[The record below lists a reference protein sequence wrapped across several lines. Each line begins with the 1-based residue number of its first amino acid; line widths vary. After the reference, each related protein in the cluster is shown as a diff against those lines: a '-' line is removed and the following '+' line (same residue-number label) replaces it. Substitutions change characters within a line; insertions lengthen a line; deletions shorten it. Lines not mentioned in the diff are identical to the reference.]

1 MDELVYLFELD
12 SVRNSPQEILR
23 AQWAMFREVALKGN
37 RVVLSFNQLT
47 DSEGFLCGVRDPK
60 LYPHLAALF
69 EMGVLKYSRFAP
81 GSYGKPVDDAA
92 LRRELSSCR
101 SEHAPLFQAGVLK
114 AYDPLP
120 SRAPQRILRTASHY
134 IQNGV
139 DQCLSDTKGRFLFSA
154 LPFRSDNKRML
165 SAIHY
170 ALEYSDPSIL
180 DEVHHAAANLNTDG
194 VGEKGETLKRE
205 RLDFA
210 KTYVELIL
218 RLSREPLAANPP
230 QLEPHPPMTEFLS
243 RVLIRCEAAQPPQAF
258 PLWPQLCRGA
268 QVIGQLW
275 PIVQERGA
283 LNQRSDWY
291 AVLRTAQAKG
301 WDVSSLCMAEA
312 IVDLCYNYTIA
323 ESIQGLTR
331 NFRDE
336 ELFWQD
342 FLQRLP
348 SYWKDGQQGV
358 HKFLKPDSTAPAL
371 APPAGRLPRWD
382 TASRLVRHAPGWHQK
397 EADAPAKGRKRGW
410 GRYIALSLCR
420 QIIIALF
427 YGLLFLLVSRLLE
440 LPEDLFPNL
449 GAQGHVNPHALTA
462 LSIVI
467 FGVVGSFI
475 SWKFNLL
482 DILEIFRQFGLSLWD
497 GAVLLRAWLK
507 NQG

>member
-194 VGEKGETLKRE
+194 VGEKGEALKRE

-230 QLEPHPPMTEFLS
+230 QLEP
-243 RVLIRCEAAQPPQAF
+243 
-258 PLWPQLCRGA
+258 

-291 AVLRTAQAKG
+291 AVLRTAQSKG
-301 WDVSSLCMAEA
+301 WDISSLCMAEA

-331 NFRDE
+331 SFRDE

-348 SYWKDGQQGV
+348 PYWKDGQQGV
-358 HKFLKPDSTAPAL
+358 HKFLKPDSTAPAP

-410 GRYIALSLCR
+410 RRYIALSLCP

-440 LPEDLFPNL
+440 LPEDLFLDL

-497 GAVLLRAWLK
+497 GAVLLFAWLRK
-507 NQG
+507 PD